1 MPEVRV
7 IGAAGEQLGV
17 LPTFQAITLA
27 EEAGLDLVEVS
38 PKAVPPVCKV
48 MDFGKYK
55 YEQKKKAA
63 ESRKHQS
70 HVVVK
75 EVKLRPKTEE
85 HDYQFKVR
93 HIVRFLQEGNKAKV
107 TIAFRGRE
115 ITHSEIGRAVLERIT
130 REVEQVGMVE
140 QTPRMEGRHML
151 MILAPRVGKV
161 HSAPSQAPAAP
172 APAQRSPNVSA
183 PAATPVVVAQRGP
196 VSGGSPGGGTR

>member
-1 MPEVRV
+1 V
-7 IGAAGEQLGV
+7 IGANGEQLGV
-17 LPTFQAITLA
+17 LPTHQAVSLA

-38 PKAVPPVCKV
+38 PKAVPPVCKI

-75 EVKLRPKTEE
+75 EVKFRPKTEE
-85 HDYQFKVR
+85 HDYQFKLR
-93 HIVRFLQEGNKAKV
+93 HIQRFLQEGNKAKV
-107 TIAFRGRE
+107 VVAFRGRE
-115 ITHSEIGRAVLERIT
+115 VTHADIGRAVLDRIT
-130 REVEQVGMVE
+130 RECEQLGVVE

-161 HSAPSQAPAAP
+161 HAAAPAAP
-172 APAQRSPNVSA
+172 PVAPK
-183 PAATPVVVAQRGP
+183 GP
-196 VSGGSPGGGTR
+196 GSGGPAGGGSLPGGPASGPTTRQR